1 MLRVILIAV
10 AVVVALTIVMP
21 IFLASAAVVMFK
33 NKESFAAAP
42 ATVESKRETY
52 ERMLAADLS
61 GAVTKDVAMAAIR
74 KIHEREAVNVRNPN
88 AKRLHNAA
96 IDRMIAD
103 ANAKFERSPTAEF

>member
-1 MLRVILIAV
+1 MMLWVLMIA
-10 AVVVALTIVMP
+10 AVVVAIAV
-21 IFLASAAVVMFK
+21 AAYK
-33 NKESFAAAP
+33 NTEPFAAAP
-42 ATVESKRETY
+42 ATVESKQRAY

-74 KIHEREAVNVRNPN
+74 KINEREAVNVRNPN

-103 ANAKFERSPTAEF
+103 ANAKFERSPTVKF

>member
-1 MLRVILIAV
+1 MLLWVALIAV
-10 AVVVALTIVMP
+10 AVVAI
-21 IFLASAAVVMFK
+21 AVVAYK
-33 NKESFAAAP
+33 NTESFATAPP
-42 ATVESKRETY
+42 ATVESKQRTY

-61 GAVTKDVAMAAIR
+61 GAVTKDVVLAAIR

-103 ANAKFERSPTAEF
+103 ANAKFERSSTVEF

>member
-1 MLRVILIAV
+1 MLLMFLIA
-10 AVVVALTIVMP
+10 
-21 IFLASAAVVMFK
+21 AAVVFAAVVFAAVMVFE
-33 NKESFAAAP
+33 NKESFAAP

-103 ANAKFERSPTAEF
+103 ANAKFQRSPTVKF